1 MDNQSK
7 TGVITDHAVELHQK
21 KSLTQRILTPG
32 IHWLYVFIPI
42 TLILE
47 YNHGSAPMIFFCAA
61 LSIIPIARLISTST
75 EHLSTYTGDAIGG
88 LLNATFGN
96 LPELIILVVALKAG
110 LYEMVL
116 ASVAGAILGNLLLG
130 IGLSFL
136 LGGLKYHNQEY
147 NPVTMRVYSS
157 MMLLA
162 VLTLTVPS
170 AFHRYAATVATPNEN
185 VLNMSL
191 AIVMLLGYVL
201 YLIFMLR
208 THPDFFRSEAAK
220 NEEEHE
226 DRWSVTRAI
235 ISLVVASTLA
245 AFMSEVL
252 VGAAEETGKVLG
264 LSDAFIGLIFLA
276 VIGGAA
282 ETISALIMARK
293 NKMDLS
299 LGIAFGSSIQIA
311 IFLSPLL
318 VILSLFVGPSQMNL
332 SFSRGMMVTL
342 FASVLIGALIAG
354 DGRSNWYKGV
364 QLLVVYTVIAL
375 MLYFAAAE

>member
-1 MDNQSK
+1 
-7 TGVITDHAVELHQK
+7 V
-21 KSLTQRILTPG
+21 
-32 IHWLYVFIPI
+32 
-42 TLILE
+42 
-47 YNHGSAPMIFFCAA
+47 IFFCAA
-61 LSIIPIARLISTST
+61 LSIIPIARLIGTST
-75 EHLSTYTGDAIGG
+75 EQLSTYTGDAVGG

-147 NPVTMRVYSS
+147 NPVTTRAYST
-157 MMLLA
+157 MMMVA

-170 AFHRYAATVATPNEN
+170 AFHRYAATVSTPNEN

-191 AIVMLLGYVL
+191 SMVMLLAYVL
-201 YLIFMLR
+201 YLVYMLK
-208 THPDFFRSEAAK
+208 THPDFFRSEASK
-220 NEEEHE
+220 EEEHHE
-226 DRWSVTRAI
+226 DRWSLTRAI
-235 ISLVVASTLA
+235 ISLVVASVLA

-299 LGIAFGSSIQIA
+299 LGIAYGSSIQIA
-311 IFLSPLL
+311 IFLAPVL

-342 FASVLIGALIAG
+342 FSAVLIGALIAG

-364 QLLVVYTVIAL
+364 QLLIVYIVIGL
-375 MLYFAAAE
+375 MLYFATGE